1 MSEAVFLKSYSDP
14 KAVPHDGA
22 PQVAILGRSNAGKSS
37 LINSL
42 AGTKDLAKTSATP
55 GRTQLINLFKFDN
68 EFVLV
73 DLPGYGYAEVPGT
86 KKETLQSMII
96 GYLEEAG
103 PLAGAIVVTDSR
115 LGTTK
120 DDENMIKALEDA
132 GIFSIIV
139 ANKIDKLSRS
149 ERAERLRQLSEQYP
163 SAVIVSHS
171 NVNGEGRGELLQEIR
186 KRVMS
191 FKKDGTT

>member
-1 MSEAVFLKSYSDP
+1 MPDAIFLKSYADP
-14 KAVPHDGA
+14 KAVPQDGL

-42 AGTKDLAKTSATP
+42 ANAKDLAKTSSTP
-55 GRTQLINLFKFDN
+55 GRTQLINLFQFGK

-86 KKETLQSMII
+86 KKETLQSLII

-120 DDENMIKALEDA
+120 DDEEMIKALGNAD
-132 GIFSIIV
+132 IFSIII

-149 ERAERLRQLSEQYP
+149 ERAERLRQLAAQYP
-163 SAVIVSHS
+163 DAIILPHS
-171 NVNGEGRGELLQEIR
+171 NVN
-186 KRVMS
+186 
-191 FKKDGTT
+191 

>member
-1 MSEAVFLKSYSDP
+1 MSEASFLKSYADP
-14 KAVPHDGA
+14 KTVPQDGL

-42 AGTKDLAKTSATP
+42 AKAKDLAKTSATP
-55 GRTQLINLFKFDN
+55 GRTQLINLFKFGT
-68 EFVLV
+68 EFILV
-73 DLPGYGYAEVPGT
+73 DLPGYGFANVSGDKHEA
-86 KKETLQSMII
+86 LHDLII

-120 DDENMIKALEDA
+120 DDEEMIRALDKA

-149 ERAERLRQLSEQYP
+149 ERAERLRQLGQQYP
-163 SAVIVSHS
+163 NALILPHS
-171 NVNGEGRGELLQEIR
+171 NVNGEGRGELMQEVR
-186 KRVMS
+186 KRVQQFRKGETM
-191 FKKDGTT
+191 

>member
-1 MSEAVFLKSYSDP
+1 MSDAVFLKSYADP
-14 KAVPHDGA
+14 KAVPQDGL
-22 PQVAILGRSNAGKSS
+22 PQVAILGRSNAGKST

-42 AGTKDLAKTSATP
+42 AGQKDLAKTSATP
-55 GRTQLINLFKFDN
+55 GRTQLINLFKFGN

-73 DLPGYGYAEVPGT
+73 DLPGYGFANVSGDQQE
-86 KKETLQSMII
+86 KLRHLII

-120 DDENMIKALEDA
+120 DDEDMIRALADA
-132 GIFSIIV
+132 EIPAIIV

-149 ERAERLRQLSEQYP
+149 ERAERLRQLGSQYQHAIILP
-163 SAVIVSHS
+163 HSSVS
-171 NVNGEGRGELLQEIR
+171 GDGRGELMQAIR
-186 KRVMS
+186 QRVQT
-191 FKKDGTT
+191 FTKGGTT